1 MSVLTF
7 TDCTTII
14 RQPLF
19 TGDDEGKPVVLYLGL
34 RLVADGQHLTGL
46 FYFIFF
52 ETERDFSE

>member
-34 RLVADGQHLTGL
+34 TLVADGQHLTGL
-46 FYFIFF
+46 FFF
-52 ETERDFSE
+52 FVRQKET